1 MRELLGDINVDND
14 LQSEISKFVWLAEQE
29 VISKEEAASKIAQVR
44 LLHHQ
49 SAEDA
54 DDDLLN

>member
-14 LQSEISKFVWLAEQE
+14 PQNEISKFVWLAEQE
-29 VISKEEAASKIAQVR
+29 VISKEEADSKIAQVQ
-44 LLHHQ
+44 LLHRQ
-49 SAEDA
+49 STEDA